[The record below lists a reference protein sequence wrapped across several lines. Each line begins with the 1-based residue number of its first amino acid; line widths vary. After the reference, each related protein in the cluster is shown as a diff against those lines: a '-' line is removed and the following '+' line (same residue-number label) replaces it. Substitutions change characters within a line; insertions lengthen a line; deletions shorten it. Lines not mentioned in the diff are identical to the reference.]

1 MSTSP
6 SPLHRAPTDLL
17 SSLLADDAVP
27 MSVLHER
34 YGSQLELVRTLIG
47 VVPNCDHYLEIWPP
61 AFRTYNLMVPNLLN
75 LPAALFGRGRAPADL
90 VGLGMY
96 VASRT
101 AECPYCSAHTCS
113 FALRRGAATAVVG
126 SAFDEDDQAPEI
138 RATVQLARALAATPT
153 TLTVALRDQAVGVL
167 GERGAEA
174 VALGVVMMGFLNK
187 FMDATGV
194 PLEPSTYAEVT
205 TTIGA
210 GWDAGAAGW
219 GMDGAVPSTPPPPA
233 DSMRTKLSVL
243 PLAPGALKA
252 DRRWQRGMPRRWP
265 AIGDH
270 LRDLCG
276 HDFPVLARLDDDR
289 AARGIASMLR
299 ENLTPAQSVIGI
311 DDKVLAGAVAA
322 AVMGSPRVA
331 ADMDRL
337 AAARGID
344 PTVVDD
350 LRRWATEGGDL
361 PPASSAA
368 STAILRLALAVAPS
382 PARVDERVVAEVRD
396 AGLGAAAIVELVTW
410 ISVVQLLH
418 RLSGYVWPADG

>member
-1 MSTSP
+1 MTTSP
-6 SPLHRAPTDLL
+6 TPLERAPSDLL

-113 FALRRGAATAVVG
+113 FALRRGAAVSAVG
-126 SAFDEDDQAPEI
+126 SALDDEGQAPEI
-138 RATVQLARALAATPT
+138 RATVQLAQALAATPT
-153 TLTVALRDQAVGVL
+153 TFTFGLRDQVVAVL

-205 TTIGA
+205 STIGSGWNA
-210 GWDAGAAGW
+210 GSAGW
-219 GMDGAVPSTPPPPA
+219 GFDDAPSATPPPPA
-233 DSMRTKLSVL
+233 DSLRTKLSVL
-243 PLAPGALKA
+243 PLAPGALMA
-252 DRRWQRGMPRRWP
+252 DRRWQRGMPGRWP

-276 HDFPVLARLDDDR
+276 HDFPVLGRLGDAR

-299 ENLTPAQSVIGI
+299 ENLTPGQSTIGI

-322 AVMGSPRVA
+322 AVMGSPRVG

-337 AAARGID
+337 AEARGID
-344 PTVVDD
+344 ASLMDGV
-350 LRRWATEGGDL
+350 RRWAVEGGEL
-361 PPASSAA
+361 PGTASPGSGP
-368 STAILRLALAVAPS
+368 ILRLALAVAPS
-382 PARVDERVVAEVRD
+382 PAQVDEQVVRDVRD

-410 ISVVQLLH
+410 VSVVQLLH
-418 RLSGYVWPADG
+418 RLSGYLWPAPT